1 MSEILHKLIKK
12 NPGKRNLLLFCM
24 IVMISVSA
32 LTAPVYAQQQP
43 LSITV
48 IPELPSLNPR
58 DSMFK
63 QYCQDVENAYKAAAR
78 QDSYPFMLYS
88 YKASETDDLISIAS
102 RCNIPKETIA
112 LLNAIASP
120 AEPISGRTLYLP
132 VQAGLFLPDNPK
144 TVLAQI
150 VNRRFLSDENFDLTV
165 YPWYSINGESFRF
178 IASERL
184 TPTENY
190 FFLDSGM
197 KSPLPEGILTSPY
210 GMRISP
216 ISGTEKFH
224 PGIDLAAPEG
234 TAVFACLGGTVL
246 VASTDSTYGNYII
259 IQHSGSMQSVY
270 AHLSGF
276 AEGMKDRDRFVAG
289 GDVIGYV
296 GTTGASTGPHLHFE
310 IRTGNGTTDPAS
322 LLP

>member
-1 MSEILHKLIKK
+1 MSERIFRQIEKSSHHLLRVSIA
-12 NPGKRNLLLFCM
+12 LLLF
-24 IVMISVSA
+24 
-32 LTAPVYAQQQP
+32 LTVTFPSFTQEQP
-43 LSITV
+43 LSV
-48 IPELPSLNPR
+48 PYCPELPSLSPR
-58 DSMFK
+58 EPLFK
-63 QYCQDVENAYKAAAR
+63 QYSQDVENAYIAAAKG
-78 QDSYPFMLYS
+78 DAYPFMLYT
-88 YKASETDDLISIAS
+88 YTAVEDDTLISVSS

-112 LLNAIASP
+112 LLNNLSSST
-120 AEPISGRTLYLP
+120 EPVAGKTLYLP
-132 VQAGLFLPDNPK
+132 VNAGLFIPDTPV
-144 TVLAQI
+144 TVLGQI
-150 VNRRFLSDENFDLTV
+150 VRKRFLSTENFDLSI
-165 YPWYSINGESFRF
+165 YPWYTINGENFRF
-178 IASERL
+178 IVSGRL

-197 KSPLPEGILTSPY
+197 KSPLPEGVLTSPY

-224 PGIDLAAPEG
+224 SGIDLAAPEG

-246 VASTDSTYGNYII
+246 VATTDETYGNYMIL
-259 IQHSGSMQSVY
+259 QHSGGMQSVY
-270 AHLSGF
+270 AHLSGY
-276 AEGMKDRDRFVAG
+276 AEGMKEKGRFVAA

>member
-1 MSEILHKLIKK
+1 MHAQEQEKRVFSKPVEIA
-12 NPGKRNLLLFCM
+12 FC
-24 IVMISVSA
+24 
-32 LTAPVYAQQQP
+32 
-43 LSITV
+43 
-48 IPELPSLNPR
+48 PELPSLSPR
-58 DSMFK
+58 EPVFK
-63 QYCQDVENAYKAAAR
+63 QFCQDVENAYKAAAR
-78 QDSYPFMLYS
+78 QEYFPFMLYS
-88 YKASETDDLISIAS
+88 YTAVEGDTLITIAS
-102 RCNIPKETIA
+102 RCNLPKETIA
-112 LLNAIASP
+112 LLNNIAFPS
-120 AEPISGRTLYLP
+120 EPVVGKKLYLP
-132 VQAGLFLPDNPK
+132 VSAGLFIPDEPG

-150 VNRRFLSDENFDLTV
+150 VKKRFLSTENFDLSNF
-165 YPWYSINGESFRF
+165 PWYIINGEGFHF
-178 IASERL
+178 IEAERL

-224 PGIDLAAPEG
+224 SGIDLAAPEG
-234 TAVFACLGGTVL
+234 TPVFACLSGTVL
-246 VASTDSTYGNYII
+246 VAATDSTYGNYII
-259 IQHSGSMQSVY
+259 LQHSGSMQSVY
-270 AHLSGF
+270 AHLSRF
-276 AEGMKDRDRFVAG
+276 AEGMEESGKIIAA